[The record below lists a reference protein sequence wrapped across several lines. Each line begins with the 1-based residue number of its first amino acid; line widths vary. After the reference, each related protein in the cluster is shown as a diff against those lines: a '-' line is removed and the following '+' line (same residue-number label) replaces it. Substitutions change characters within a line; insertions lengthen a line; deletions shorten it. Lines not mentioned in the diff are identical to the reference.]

1 MSKSQVERECIL
13 CINSIIQYNEAMSFK
28 LLHGTILTDNSHRNG
43 VANPVQCA
51 CGLIHWSFPPQ
62 SNIKHLFFLFFRSY

>member
-28 LLHGTILTDNSHRNG
+28 LLHGTIFNDKSANLMANRYIIDLANLMHC
-43 VANPVQCA
+43 VA
-51 CGLIHWSFPPQ
+51 
-62 SNIKHLFFLFFRSY
+62 